1 MVSSKFQHSLLAS
14 VLRALE
20 NKHLGRLDTV
30 LVKILGLDDILREVL
45 NKHSGGRLVNQ
56 VTDEVLSLSLVICI
70 LKSMFLY
77 QVREVD
83 VEHIGA
89 LSKGSS
95 DRSLARALGSNQPE
109 NLRQH

>member
-1 MVSSKFQHSLLAS
+1 MISSQLQHSLLAS

-20 NKHLGRLDTV
+20 DKYLGGFDTV
-30 LVKILGLDDILREVL
+30 LVEVLGLDHILREVL
-45 NKHSGGRLVNQ
+45 NQHSGGRFVNQ
-56 VTDEVLSLSLVICI
+56 VTDEVLSLSLVIGI

-89 LSKGSS
+89 LS
-95 DRSLARALGSNQPE
+95 
-109 NLRQH
+109 